1 LTWVG
6 GILVTALLLAVPWAI
21 THYLRSSRSEPSA
34 GTPGT
39 VIVQPARTI
48 AVLPLVDMS
57 PDGKSG
63 YLGDGLAQ
71 ELSAR
76 LARMPGVRVAARTSS
91 FAFRNRDTDA
101 RTIAQTLGVR
111 HILEG
116 SVHRE
121 GDQLRVT
128 AQLIDGV
135 SGYDVWSQTYNRTW
149 QDLLAIEDDLA
160 RSIAGTLRVVLSS
173 DFAQHT
179 AQPPTTH
186 VRAFDLYLAGLA
198 KLHAPGGTAR
208 LDEAGESFRQAL
220 AEDPKFALAYAGLC
234 ERYALGYDKTRDAAL
249 IPQAESACGEALKLD
264 ASLREVSAALARL
277 YLVSGR
283 YDQAASIYSRAIRDD
298 PENADG
304 YVGLGQAL
312 DAQHRTADAER
323 AFRKAI
329 DVEPTYWEAQKALG
343 NFLLGHGRTGAA
355 IATYRRVT
363 ELIPASP
370 LGFNN
375 LGAALELSGDFQ
387 GAAAAFER
395 SLSLEPTSSA
405 YSNSGTM
412 YYYLGRYADA
422 VRMYAR
428 ATELSAQDHR
438 WWGNL
443 ADALWQI
450 ESRRAEAKD
459 DYRHAMDLARKSV
472 EVNPKDAVSWILLAY
487 YSARAGETADV
498 GTYTGRA
505 LGLNAEDPTVRYYA
519 ALVALERGDQAA
531 ALDSLSHALELGYP
545 VRLVRAAPDFASL
558 RSDARFRELL
568 AQADKPP
575 AG

>member
-1 LTWVG
+1 
-6 GILVTALLLAVPWAI
+6 
-21 THYLRSSRSEPSA
+21 
-34 GTPGT
+34 
-39 VIVQPARTI
+39 
-48 AVLPLVDMS
+48 
-57 PDGKSG
+57 
-63 YLGDGLAQ
+63 
-71 ELSAR
+71 
-76 LARMPGVRVAARTSS
+76 
-91 FAFRNRDTDA
+91 
-101 RTIAQTLGVR
+101 
-111 HILEG
+111 
-116 SVHRE
+116 
-121 GDQLRVT
+121 
-128 AQLIDGV
+128 
-135 SGYDVWSQTYNRTW
+135 
-149 QDLLAIEDDLA
+149 
-160 RSIAGTLRVVLSS
+160 
-173 DFAQHT
+173 
-179 AQPPTTH
+179 
-186 VRAFDLYLAGLA
+186 
-198 KLHAPGGTAR
+198 
-208 LDEAGESFRQAL
+208 
-220 AEDPKFALAYAGLC
+220 
-234 ERYALGYDKTRDAAL
+234 
-249 IPQAESACGEALKLD
+249 
-264 ASLREVSAALARL
+264 VSAALARL

-343 NFLLGHGRTGAA
+343 NFLLGHGRTSAA

-422 VRMYAR
+422 ARMYAR

-472 EVNPKDAVSWILLAY
+472 EVNPKDAVSWILLAN
-487 YSARAGETADV
+487 YSARAGETVNV
-498 GTYTGRA
+498 GTYTSRA

-558 RSDARFRELL
+558 RNDARFRELL